1 MTARTRK
8 RTFEQVQRDAAFAAL
23 RRDGL
28 TYPQIAAEKRC
39 AVSTA
44 FEAVQR
50 AIADVPAEAVTQ
62 LRQIESDRLNAI
74 IADLWPIA
82 RNSDIDAA
90 QRIAAYR
97 EIRQASESLR
107 RMFGLDAPTKQTI
120 TIISEDVVDAE
131 IRRLEDEMAAREAQ
145 QRANAEA

>member
-8 RTFEQVQRDAAFAAL
+8 RTIDQVKRDAAFAEL

-28 TYPQIAAEKRC
+28 TYPQIAAAKKC
-39 AVSTA
+39 AVSSA

-82 RNSDIDAA
+82 RNSDLDPTP
-90 QRIAAYR
+90 RIQAYR

-107 RMFGLDAPTKQTI
+107 RMFGLDAPARQTVTVI
-120 TIISEDVVDAE
+120 TEDAIDAK
-131 IRRLEDEMAAREAQ
+131 IRELEAELAARAD
-145 QRANAEA
+145 ATT